1 MIKSLPFVTL
11 TLLVVC
17 HATHGQVRRH
27 RPETISRAADAPL
40 VFLDSTRER
49 DGLKGAVR
57 RVETEVLKVELEHG
71 ALVEKSRSVLERT
84 LYDVRGRRI
93 ENETYPVVSKPAG
106 REAHS
111 YDAQGNLAETV
122 VRDERGATLSRTVY
136 QYEFDSSGN
145 WVKMTASVAVVKGG
159 QITFEPF
166 EITNRSIT
174 YYLLDNASGAKT
186 SAAATKNVEPIKTD
200 GNEEERGAR
209 EAIGAK
215 QRETT
220 QRETT
225 QREMAQREASQR
237 EASQRASKSSATK
250 THETARV
257 AHVET
262 RAVNLGVLNDR
273 ATWLPPVASPIKG
286 KRLDKP
292 VTISVDVVVDATGRV
307 VEATA
312 ESGTQ
317 ALRQAA
323 EEAARHTT
331 FMPFYSEGRPV
342 HVRGWLNFGFSFS
355 P

>member
-1 MIKSLPFVTL
+1 MRKSLPYAAL
-11 TLLVVC
+11 TILVAC
-17 HATHGQVRRH
+17 FAAHGQATRPHSETNRRA
-27 RPETISRAADAPL
+27 TNAPL

-57 RVETEVLKVELEHG
+57 RVETEVVKVEMEGG
-71 ALVEKSRSVLERT
+71 ALVEKSRSILERT

-122 VRDERGATLSRTVY
+122 VRDERSVTLSRTVY
-136 QYEFDSSGN
+136 KYEFDAQGN

-159 QITFEPF
+159 QVAFEPF

-174 YYLLDNASGAKT
+174 YYLLDDAAAGAKPARGAGDAEAVKV
-186 SAAATKNVEPIKTD
+186 S

-209 EAIGAK
+209 ATDGSK
-215 QRETT
+215 PRET
-220 QRETT
+220 QSRETQPRAIQRHET
-225 QREMAQREASQR
+225 QPREMKTREMKPR
-237 EASQRASKSSATK
+237 
-250 THETARV
+250 ETARV
-257 AHVET
+257 AHVEA
-262 RAVNLGVLNDR
+262 RAVNVGVLNDR
-273 ATWLPPVASPIKG
+273 ATWLPPITFAVAV

-312 ESGTQ
+312 ETGSK

-323 EEAARHTT
+323 EDAARHTT
-331 FMPFYSEGRPV
+331 FLPYYSEGRPAR
-342 HVRGWLNFGFSFS
+342 VRGWLNFGLYFA

>member
-1 MIKSLPFVTL
+1 MRKTLSSAAL
-11 TLLVVC
+11 TLLVAC
-17 HATHGQVRRH
+17 FAAHGQVTRSHSETSRRA
-27 RPETISRAADAPL
+27 TNAPL

-57 RVETEVLKVELEHG
+57 RVETEVVKVELERG
-71 ALVEKSRSVLERT
+71 AMVEKSHSILERT
-84 LYDVRGRRI
+84 LYGVRGRRI

-111 YDAQGNLAETV
+111 YDAQGNLAETI

-136 QYEFDSSGN
+136 KYEFDAQGN

-159 QITFEPF
+159 QVAFEPF
-166 EITNRSIT
+166 EITNRSIS
-174 YYLLDNASGAKT
+174 YYLLDEAAAGAKPARGAGDAEA
-186 SAAATKNVEPIKTD
+186 SKVS

-209 EAIGAK
+209 ATDGSQPRA
-215 QRETT
+215 T
-220 QRETT
+220 QRHET
-225 QREMAQREASQR
+225 QRHETQPREM
-237 EASQRASKSSATK
+237 K
-250 THETARV
+250 TRETARV
-257 AHVET
+257 AHVEA
-262 RAVNLGVLNDR
+262 RAVNVGVLNDR
-273 ATWLPPVASPIKG
+273 ATWLPPIAFAVAV

-312 ESGTQ
+312 ESGSK

-323 EEAARHTT
+323 EDAARHTT
-331 FMPFYSEGRPV
+331 FLPYYSEGRPV
-342 HVRGWLNFGFSFS
+342 HVRGWLNFGLYFA